1 MIMSWNITNKC
12 NMYCEHCYRDAGE
25 KNNGE
30 LTTEEGKALIRE
42 IAKAG
47 FKIMI
52 FSGGE
57 PLVREDIF
65 ELIAY
70 ANELNLRP
78 VIGTN
83 GTLITKEVAVKLKE
97 CGLKAVGISLDS
109 LDGNKHNKFRRYKN
123 AWRDALH
130 GMKNCRDIG
139 LPFQIHTTVM
149 DWNKD
154 EVTDI
159 IDFTDAMGGV
169 AHYPFFLVPTGRGKD
184 IADESLGKEEYEEL
198 LKIIMSKQKE
208 VNIEIKPTCA
218 PQFVRIAKELG
229 VETRFSKGC
238 LAGTSYCII
247 SPKGDVQP
255 CAYLNKVAGNVRE
268 IPFSDIWKNSKIFNE
283 LRTLN
288 YGGSCGN
295 CKYKNSCGGCR
306 ARAAYYSDGNYM
318 AGDIIC
324 KYSNNEENVKIQ

>member
-1 MIMSWNITNKC
+1 MIVSWNITNKC
-12 NMYCEHCYRDAGE
+12 NMYCDHCYRDAGE

-30 LTTEEGKALIRE
+30 LTTEEGKSLIRE

-57 PLVREDIF
+57 PLIRKDIF
-65 ELIAY
+65 ELISY
-70 ANELNLRP
+70 ANELKLRP

-83 GTLITKEVAVKLKE
+83 GTLISREVAAKLKE
-97 CGLKAVGISLDS
+97 SGLKAVGISLDS
-109 LDGNKHNKFRRYKN
+109 LNGNKHDKFRKYEN
-123 AWRDALH
+123 AWRDALY

-154 EVTDI
+154 EVINI
-159 IDFTDAMGGV
+159 IDFTVAMGGS
-169 AHYPFFLVPTGRGKD
+169 AHYPFFLVPTGRGMD
-184 IADESLGKEEYEEL
+184 IAEKSLNRDEYEES
-198 LKIIMSKQKE
+198 LKLIMKKQKE

-218 PQFVRIAKELG
+218 PQFVRIAEELG
-229 VETRFSKGC
+229 IETRFTKGC
-238 LAGTSYCII
+238 IAGRSYCII

-255 CAYLNKVAGNVRE
+255 CAYLNKIAGNVRE
-268 IPFSDIWKNSKIFNE
+268 VPFGEIWKDSEIFNE
-283 LRTLN
+283 LRTYD
-288 YGGSCGN
+288 YGESCGS

-306 ARAAYYSDGNYM
+306 ARAAYYNDGNYM
-318 AGDIIC
+318 AGDSMCI
-324 KYSNNEENVKIQ
+324 YAR

>member
-1 MIMSWNITNKC
+1 MIISWNITNKC
-12 NMYCEHCYRDAGE
+12 NMYCDHCYRDAGE
-25 KNNGE
+25 KNSGE

-65 ELIAY
+65 ELINY
-70 ANELNLRP
+70 ANELKLRP

-83 GTLITKEVAVKLKE
+83 GTLISHEVAVKLKE
-97 CGLKAVGISLDS
+97 SGLKAVGISLDS
-109 LDGNKHNKFRRYKN
+109 LDGNKHDKFRKYKN
-123 AWRDALH
+123 AWRDALY
-130 GMKNCRDIG
+130 GMKNCRDVG

-154 EVTDI
+154 EVIDI
-159 IDFTDAMGGV
+159 IDFTVAMGGA
-169 AHYPFFLVPTGRGKD
+169 AHYPFFLVPTGRGVD
-184 IADESLGKEEYEEL
+184 IAEKSLDRDEYEEL
-198 LKIIMSKQKE
+198 LRLIMAKQKE

-218 PQFVRIAKELG
+218 PQFVRIANELG
-229 VETRFSKGC
+229 IETRFTKGC
-238 LAGTSYCII
+238 IAGRSYCII

-268 IPFSDIWKNSKIFNE
+268 ASFSEIWKDSEIFNE
-283 LRTLN
+283 LRTYN
-288 YGGSCGN
+288 YGESCGS

-306 ARAAYYSDGNYM
+306 ARAAYYNGGNYM
-318 AGDIIC
+318 AGDSMCIYA
-324 KYSNNEENVKIQ
+324 KSK